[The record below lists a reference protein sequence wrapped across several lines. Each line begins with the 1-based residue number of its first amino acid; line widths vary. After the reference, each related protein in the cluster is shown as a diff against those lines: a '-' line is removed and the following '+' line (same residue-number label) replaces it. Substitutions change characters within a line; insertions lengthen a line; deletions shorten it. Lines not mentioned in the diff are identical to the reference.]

1 MPSSWYKY
9 GRDNALSALGL
20 GDEDNTLRNVAVG
33 GAAAS
38 PFLGLI
44 GQRRLLHDPHLGAKP
59 VMGQMDIHK
68 LMMEAQP
75 GDIVAYSLGKGGK
88 RGIYPQLFEALL
100 GTPYHHTEAVVGKH
114 EGLFGKSIAPGQEL
128 TGDVTSSVPEQLA
141 RTKTI
146 GQHAA
151 EGGYRDA
158 ILLRPKQFMQT
169 GGQITPE
176 VQRFIDQAVL
186 TAREPFVLP
195 RGIKGVVRDLFVPKI
210 PGLTDRG
217 KTRAMG
223 DVYKGLVCSTGSCE
237 ALAAGLGERSPVIPG
252 KGAREVLPPDFLRSK
267 NLQLIAH
274 APGSEPITQL
284 SRYGRLARNL
294 GIRAGLGAGLAGITY
309 GVTEDPLAT
318 ATAAGALTPM
328 LVRGALGKRLKQP
341 MTQLPKLKHLIYSY
355 TGPSE
360 FSKAI
365 QKGFRRRTLPLMALG
380 GLGAY
385 LAARG
390 VHRAATD

>member
-1 MPSSWYKY
+1 MSSSWYKY
-9 GRDNALSALGL
+9 GREGALSALGL
-20 GDEDNTLRNVAVG
+20 EEDNTLRNVAVG

-44 GQRRLLHDPHLGAKP
+44 GQRRLRHDPHLGAKP
-59 VMGQMDIHK
+59 ALGQMDIHK

-75 GDIVAYSLGKGGK
+75 GDIVAYSLPKGGK

-114 EGLFGKSIAPGQEL
+114 EGIFGKSIAPGQEL
-128 TGDVTSSVPEQLA
+128 TGDVTSSVPEQVA

-158 ILLRPKQFMQT
+158 ILLRPKQFMGT
-169 GGQITPE
+169 GGQMTPE
-176 VQRFIDQAVL
+176 VQRFVNQAII

-195 RGIKGVVRDLFVPKI
+195 RGIKGVLRDLFVPKI

-223 DVYKGLVCSTGSCE
+223 DAYKGLVCSTGSCE
-237 ALAAGLGERSPVIPG
+237 ALAAGLGERSPVVPG
-252 KGAREVLPPDFLRSK
+252 KGAREVLPPDFLRSS
-267 NLQLIAH
+267 NLNLIAH
-274 APGSEPITQL
+274 APGSEPL
-284 SRYGRLARNL
+284 SRFGRYKRLARNL
-294 GIRAGLGAGLAGITY
+294 GVRAGLGVGLAGATY
-309 GVTEDPLAT
+309 GLTEDPLAT
-318 ATAAGALTPM
+318 AGAAGLATPM
-328 LVRGALGKRLKQP
+328 LARAVLRKRLDQP
-341 MTQLPKLKHLIYSY
+341 MTQLPKLKHLLYSY

-365 QKGFRRRTLPLMALG
+365 QKGFRRRTLPLMAAG
-380 GLGAY
+380 GIAAYLGARK
-385 LAARG
+385 ARTA
-390 VHRAATD
+390 VED